1 MNASEFIAFWNEDK
15 TLESRLKG
23 RFEKESA
30 AFSKIKQ
37 NLKNVKTK
45 NLRAFPVFLRIPG
58 IQYSVMLAE
67 SKTIRAKLK
76 NLKDNSTLKSYL
88 SSLASDGKLILI
100 KLKNQYKEF
109 KPEKVK
115 NSDYVFKSVSVFLN
129 PEKGSCSVKITGF
142 SGNKRMILKLEN
154 TIDKAKIE
162 TVVEK
167 QTIKVKNPDYDPED
181 ENSEEF
187 IEETIENTFE
197 TFKTVQKTVLKKPFK
212 KLKDDWSRNQKIE
225 KVSNYLRKTRI
236 RGLTINR
243 NKAEILD
250 GILLKKALTKEESG
264 FKDACMFAFWVM
276 KSIKE
281 TSIDRFAK
289 NLLEVREIES
299 NFML

>member
-15 TLESRLKG
+15 SLENRLKA
-23 RFEKESA
+23 RFSKESDN
-30 AFSKIKQ
+30 FLKIKR
-37 NLKNVKTK
+37 NMKRLKTDKLK
-45 NLRAFPVFLRIPG
+45 AFLPFIRIPG

-67 SKTIRAKLK
+67 SKTIRNRLK

-88 SSLASDGKLILI
+88 SSLAADGKLILV
-100 KLKNQYKEF
+100 KLKNRYKEF
-109 KPEKVK
+109 NPEKVK

-154 TIDKAKIE
+154 TIEKAKIE
-162 TVVEK
+162 TIVEK

-212 KLKDDWSRNQKIE
+212 RLKDDWSKNQKIE

-236 RGLTINR
+236 SGLSLNR

-250 GILLKKALTKEESG
+250 DILLKKALTKEESG

-276 KSIKE
+276 KNIKE

-289 NLLEVREIES
+289 DLIDVREIES